1 MVSTDQPQRKRAR
14 RLYKLAASN
23 SDDAYENEQEAEAV
37 GSDSEYAVGD
47 EDILPM
53 PKQAMVP
60 IEQQID
66 AEVDY
71 DMLDSSSLELKKD
84 HESRPVWVS
93 ADG

>member
-1 MVSTDQPQRKRAR
+1 
-14 RLYKLAASN
+14 
-23 SDDAYENEQEAEAV
+23 
-37 GSDSEYAVGD
+37 
-47 EDILPM
+47 M